1 MGKKHHNNQK
11 KNELIPKSNSI
22 DEEAKNILNKVAA
35 QHLPIEDETDLDEMI
50 KIFNANQ
57 VKKTMQ
63 RILKSNQLLDK
74 VTEEAL
80 DRFIKNKDEFTNQDL
95 LNYMKVVQDS
105 INNSQKTLS
114 TQQEKINK
122 PLIQINQ
129 QNITTN
135 EPLSKESQE
144 KILGA
149 VEELMKLMN
158 SEKDEVI
165 DGEIVDVEG
174 DNNE

>member
-1 MGKKHHNNQK
+1 MGKKHN
-11 KNELIPKSNSI
+11 KNKQNYNITTTEKTI
-22 DEEAKNILNKVAA
+22 DNEAKAILDKVAS

-57 VKKTMQ
+57 LKKTMQ
-63 RILKSNQLLDK
+63 RILKSNQLLDV

-80 DRFIKNKDEFTNQDL
+80 DRFLKNRDEFTNQDL
-95 LNYMKVVQDS
+95 LNYMKVMQDS
-105 INNSQKTLS
+105 INNSQKALS
-114 TQQEKINK
+114 SQQEKINK

-144 KILGA
+144 KILNV
-149 VEELMKLMN
+149 VEELMKLAN
-158 SEKDEVI
+158 SEKEEVI
-165 DGEIVDVEG
+165 EGEVVEVEG
-174 DNNE
+174 DSNE

>member
-1 MGKKHHNNQK
+1 M
-11 KNELIPKSNSI
+11 
-22 DEEAKNILNKVAA
+22 
-35 QHLPIEDETDLDEMI
+35 
-50 KIFNANQ
+50 
-57 VKKTMQ
+57 KTMQ

-114 TQQEKINK
+114 TQQEQISK

-144 KILGA
+144 KILSV
-149 VEELMKLMN
+149 VEELMKLT
-158 SEKDEVI
+158 SSGKEEKVI
-165 DGEIVDVEG
+165 DGEVVEVVEG